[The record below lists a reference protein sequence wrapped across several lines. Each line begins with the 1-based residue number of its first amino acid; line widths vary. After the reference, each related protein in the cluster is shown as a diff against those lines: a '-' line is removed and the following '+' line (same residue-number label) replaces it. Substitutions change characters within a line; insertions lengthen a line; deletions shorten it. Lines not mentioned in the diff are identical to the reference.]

1 MLARRLLPSLCPLLW
16 DVESTVR
23 ETAFDV
29 VQSLLNRIFAGHQE
43 WTKSGVEPKKPV
55 DPPKAP
61 QGVMGV
67 TGSYV
72 SSAVSWV
79 TGSLLGKGT
88 ETKPTT
94 ATTTTTTTTA
104 TSSTAD
110 STAGQPPKA
119 ISSSTVN
126 SVLPVMAKME
136 LSMEELE
143 AMGKPSATGT
153 AMTTEMGRSSLKHAE
168 SNVSMG
174 EDDMWGDSTAGSTA
188 SATVDWNSGWA
199 DEEDGEEK
207 DLSNKSASQKDA
219 KSEKD
224 AVASMGGWGD
234 TDLAFSDEETEET
247 KKEDANLELIRR
259 MAKKEEVPTTKPA
272 LAVKRMK

>member
-61 QGVMGV
+61 QGVIGV

-88 ETKPTT
+88 EAKS
-94 ATTTTTTTTA
+94 TTTTTA

-119 ISSSTVN
+119 VSSSTVN

-143 AMGKPSATGT
+143 AMGKPSAAGT
-153 AMTTEMGRSSLKHAE
+153 AMTTEMGRSSLKHTE

-174 EDDMWGDSTAGSTA
+174 EDDMWGDSTAVSTA

-207 DLSNKSASQKDA
+207 GLSSKNASQKDA
-219 KSEKD
+219 TSEKD

-234 TDLAFSDEETEET
+234 TDLAFSDEETEEA

-259 MAKKEEVPTTKPA
+259 MAKKEEVPASKPA
-272 LAVKRMK
+272 LAVKRTK